1 MSLDHIPNNEA
12 GFELFFKKYFQEL
25 CLYCQYKFGFDSD
38 LAKDTVHSAFLKLWE
53 HRRRLPPDLSARAW
67 LYKIITHA
75 SLDILKHEQVK
86 RKHEQRYKRE
96 AADEQK
102 HETNEA
108 DHRELKS
115 AMDRAITELPAQMRQ
130 IFELSRYHGLK
141 YADIASR
148 LNISV
153 KTVETQISR
162 ALARLKGKLSRYLPI
177 LLITALT
184 ILHS

>member
-12 GFELFFKKYFQEL
+12 GFELFFKKYFHEL
-25 CLYCQYKFGFDSD
+25 CLYCQYKFGFDTD

-53 HRRRLPPDLSARAW
+53 YRRRLPPDLSARAW

-75 SLDILKHEQVK
+75 SLDLLKHEQIK
-86 RKHEQRYKRE
+86 RKHERRYIRE
-96 AADEQK
+96 AADEQIR
-102 HETNEA
+102 ETYET

-115 AMDRAITELPAQMRQ
+115 AIDKAIAELPAQMRN

-162 ALARLKGKLSRYLPI
+162 ALARLKDKLSRYLPI
-177 LLITALT
+177 LAIIIEA
-184 ILHS
+184 IFHC